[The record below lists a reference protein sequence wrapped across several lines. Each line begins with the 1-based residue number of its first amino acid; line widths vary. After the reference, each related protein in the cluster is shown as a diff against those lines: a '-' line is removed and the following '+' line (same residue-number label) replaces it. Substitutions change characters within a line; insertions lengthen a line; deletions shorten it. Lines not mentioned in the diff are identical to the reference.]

1 MDVRRFKSDYSGAFS
16 CIDKSHPYYHLNT
29 GLFELPLSRD
39 VGIDA
44 YVYIPQ
50 ATTNSCWSVTLLLQS
65 GVAPVAFLQD
75 SGWKEVADRE
85 KVVVFLAKPKQG
97 SWLDLESPI
106 SAIEELR
113 SRVDVRDHY
122 VTQVFFAYLA
132 GYGDG
137 AEAAL
142 RYTMKHPEAY
152 AGVACVGNW
161 DDGAADYDALASQGI
176 SLLPY
181 EPASAVPVPVYFS
194 VKESGYSFVRA
205 FDHFVRRNG
214 CGVSSE
220 SNGRRYAPACL
231 RYANDA
237 INAQSVADVVAD
249 VSRFASLSSF
259 EATDA
264 LWEQL
269 HRTIRTTGVGPGGLH
284 SFKTLDELGITT
296 HGKVVDGWTRHWC
309 EYVPHRN
316 VSRNDKLPVVV
327 FFHGGTQV
335 AESGLYGA
343 EWFNVAESRDFIA
356 LFPSGGIAQSRMN
369 ANPMPT
375 WNISCETELYLDDE
389 AFIRA
394 MIADV
399 ERRLP
404 VDRSR
409 IYATGHS
416 MGSGMTQRCLMSMP
430 DIFAAGVSNSGVVLG
445 SYELPGVDD
454 SLDVATWIEIGE
466 HDVDSCDLSN
476 SPRVKTNIEYWIARG
491 ELDSLED
498 AGEFQCGRYLN
509 KEWRNANGVPLLR
522 YTAALDKNHAVMPQ
536 DAWSYYDDFMCKFS
550 RLEDGTLC
558 YLGKPVR

>member
-1 MDVRRFKSDYSGAFS
+1 MDIQKFKSDYSGAFAHV
-16 CIDKSHPYYHLNT
+16 DKSHPYYHLNT
-29 GLFELPLSRD
+29 GLFELPLTQD
-39 VGIDA
+39 FGIDA
-44 YVYIPQ
+44 FVYIPER
-50 ATTNSCWSVTLLLQS
+50 TTNSCWSATLLLQGGAS
-65 GVAPVAFLQD
+65 VVDFIQR
-75 SGWKEVADRE
+75 SGWKEIADRD
-85 KVVVFLAKPKQG
+85 KLVVFLAKPKQG
-97 SWLDLESPI
+97 GWLDLEDPV
-106 SAIEELR
+106 SAVEELR

-137 AEAAL
+137 AEVAL

-152 AGVACVGNW
+152 AGIACSGDWVG
-161 DDGAADYDALASQGI
+161 DIDYDALASQG
-176 SLLPY
+176 SSDLPY
-181 EPASAVPVPVYFS
+181 ELASSVPVPAYFS
-194 VKESGYSFVRA
+194 VGEPGDLFAKA
-205 FDHFVRRNG
+205 FDHFAQRNG
-214 CGVSSE
+214 CGDVFE

-231 RYANDA
+231 KYGNDT
-237 INAQSVADVVAD
+237 INGQPVADVVAD
-249 VSRFASLSSF
+249 VARFDSLESP
-259 EATDA
+259 EATEA
-264 LWEQL
+264 LWGQL

-284 SFKTLDELGITT
+284 SFKTLEELGIAT
-296 HGKVVDGWTRHWC
+296 HEKVVDGWTRHWC
-309 EYVPHRN
+309 EYVPRRN
-316 VSRNDKLPVVV
+316 VSRREKLPVVV

-375 WNISCETELYLDDE
+375 WNISCETEFYLDDE
-389 AFIRA
+389 AFIRE

-399 ERRLP
+399 ESRLP

-430 DIFAAGVSNSGVVLG
+430 DIFTAGVSNSGVVLG
-445 SYELPGVDD
+445 SYELPGIND
-454 SLDVATWIEIGE
+454 SLDVAAWIEIGE
-466 HDVDSCDLSN
+466 HDVDSCDLSD

-491 ELDSLED
+491 ELDSFED

-509 KEWRNANGVPLLR
+509 KEWCTSSGAPLLR